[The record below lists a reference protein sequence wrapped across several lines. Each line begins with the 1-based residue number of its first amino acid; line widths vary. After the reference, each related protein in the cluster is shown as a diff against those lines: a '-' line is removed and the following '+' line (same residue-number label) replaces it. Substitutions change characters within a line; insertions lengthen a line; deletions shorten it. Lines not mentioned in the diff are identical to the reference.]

1 VAIIRN
7 ENGLRMALRAIS
19 HVESQLSRMNVPEGS
34 SFNRYLQDA
43 LEVENMIETAKM
55 VITAAIL
62 RQESRGSHYRE
73 DFPETREDW
82 KKSIVLN
89 RNGKIGLLNRP

>member
-1 VAIIRN
+1 
-7 ENGLRMALRAIS
+7 
-19 HVESQLSRMNVPEGS
+19 MNVPEGS

-43 LEVENMIETAKM
+43 LEVENMLETAKM
-55 VITAAIL
+55 VITSAVL

-89 RNGKIGLLNRP
+89 RNGKIGLISRG